1 MLFTLFRGKVK
12 EDEGRWGNEREEI
25 SGSLWSGPADRC
37 GNGRLFH
44 GKVCGSGCDYLERGG
59 LLIRTLLVQGS
70 SVNREEERGQFLL
83 SIDEDTEIRIHG
95 LEWEVKDMF
104 PGMRFAISYEGEIPE
119 GDLPTLSHVLAIDL
133 QGNYHEDGS
142 WSYEEELP

>member
-1 MLFTLFRGKVK
+1 MKGKIFLAAFGLV
-12 EDEGRWGNEREEI
+12 
-25 SGSLWSGPADRC
+25 
-37 GNGRLFH
+37 
-44 GKVCGSGCDYLERGG
+44 
-59 LLIRTLLVQGS
+59 LLIGVGTGAFFMGKSVAQDVTTWKEAGFLYATLIKPVDDHTLLVQGS

>member
-1 MLFTLFRGKVK
+1 MTTWKEAGFLYATLIKPV
-12 EDEGRWGNEREEI
+12 D
-25 SGSLWSGPADRC
+25 D
-37 GNGRLFH
+37 H
-44 GKVCGSGCDYLERGG
+44 
-59 LLIRTLLVQGS
+59 TLLVQGS